1 VTRVLFDTNIWV
13 SAFLA
18 PGGHCGR
25 LVHRVLGAAGAEVIV
40 SAPLL
45 DELVDVLGRP
55 RLVRRYGFT
64 AEEVR
69 EYIEWIGSIARMVEP
84 TAETYGCRDPKD
96 DFVCGTAVA
105 GTADHLATRDDDLK
119 RGPALMSAL
128 ARHGVRITS
137 VAEMNV
143 ILDGATGSPG

>member
-1 VTRVLFDTNIWV
+1 M
-13 SAFLA
+13 
-18 PGGHCGR
+18 
-25 LVHRVLGAAGAEVIV
+25 IV

-45 DELVDVLGRP
+45 DELADVLGRP

-64 AEEVR
+64 EEEVR
-69 EYIEWIGSIARMVEP
+69 EYVEWIGSIARMVEP

-119 RGPALMSAL
+119 RDPALVSAL
-128 ARHGVRITS
+128 GRHGVEVVS
-137 VAEMNV
+137 VAEMNA
-143 ILDGATGSPG
+143 ILDGGSA

>member
-1 VTRVLFDTNIWV
+1 VIRVLFDTNVWV
-13 SAFLA
+13 SAFLS
-18 PGGHCGR
+18 PEGHCGR
-25 LVHRVLGAAGAEVIV
+25 LVHRVLVATGAEVIV

-45 DELVDVLGRP
+45 EELVDVLGRP

-64 AEEVR
+64 TDEVR

-105 GTADHLATRDDDLK
+105 GNAGHLATRDDDLK
-119 RGPALMSAL
+119 RDPALISAL
-128 ARHGVRITS
+128 ARHGVRVVS
-137 VAEMNV
+137 VAELNA
-143 ILDGATGSPG
+143 ILDGVSAAPS